1 MLERRPGRGGGI
13 REEEGHCRQGAA
25 LQRPGRWEHGALAWR
40 GWQRK
45 VRGVLGKAGTP
56 EVTTLKC

>member
-25 LQRPGRWEHGALAWR
+25 LQRPRTLGTW
-40 GWQRK
+40 
-45 VRGVLGKAGTP
+45 GVGVKRVA
-56 EVTTLKC
+56 ERS